1 MISHDFASSRL
12 TFTDATVCWGGP
24 FCALAEA
31 SLGNL
36 VGFYEEGVSWLK
48 TGDGKNGLSVNRV
61 VNLLTMWRW
70 LFTAHVWQNL
80 MNDSFIL
87 RSCAVRYLLRSSPQH
102 WLLGPTL
109 AGCLPLMGPWN
120 PERKDMAWKILEIW
134 SSARWFYLIC
144 SVPPVTFWVFCTNE
158 QGASH
163 QAAASH
169 LLSEPLLLFLHQ
181 ELVMNQ
187 RRIILRYLRPS
198 GTVQLGCGRSRM
210 LGKKHVLSLGSV
222 RSMATHLLGSM
233 WLAAWWIPE
242 DSRAYL
248 ILMRGR

>member
-12 TFTDATVCWGGP
+12 TFADATVCWGGP

-70 LFTAHVWQNL
+70 LFTAHLWQNL

-87 RSCAVRYLLRSSPQH
+87 RSCAVLFVAIIPPALTSRAKKLRDV
-102 WLLGPTL
+102 
-109 AGCLPLMGPWN
+109 CLWWGLETPNERTWPGKSWKYGRQPDDSNIFQLM
-120 PERKDMAWKILEIW
+120 
-134 SSARWFYLIC
+134 C

-169 LLSEPLLLFLHQ
+169 L
-181 ELVMNQ
+181 
-187 RRIILRYLRPS
+187 
-198 GTVQLGCGRSRM
+198 
-210 LGKKHVLSLGSV
+210 
-222 RSMATHLLGSM
+222 
-233 WLAAWWIPE
+233 
-242 DSRAYL
+242 
-248 ILMRGR
+248 

>member
-48 TGDGKNGLSVNRV
+48 TGDGKNGLSVNKV

-87 RSCAVRYLLRSSPQH
+87 RSCAVLFVAIIP
-102 WLLGPTL
+102 PAL
-109 AGCLPLMGPWN
+109 ASRANISGMFASDGALKPRTKGHGLEN
-120 PERKDMAWKILEIW
+120 PGNMVVSQMIPFD
-134 SSARWFYLIC
+134 
-144 SVPPVTFWVFCTNE
+144 
-158 QGASH
+158 
-163 QAAASH
+163 
-169 LLSEPLLLFLHQ
+169 
-181 ELVMNQ
+181 
-187 RRIILRYLRPS
+187 
-198 GTVQLGCGRSRM
+198 M
-210 LGKKHVLSLGSV
+210 LGSTSHFLSVL
-222 RSMATHLLGSM
+222 H
-233 WLAAWWIPE
+233 
-242 DSRAYL
+242 
-248 ILMRGR
+248 